1 MDSIEKHSLDSCPT
15 CRKRIKVVPHF
26 PFLAAFVTCIGLQ
39 VTRHQNMMRPAA
51 DEYRLR
57 ALQDQHSDLVRL
69 SSERAAGS
77 GVGALRA
84 EYLDQLN
91 KDLEERKKLSLEMQP
106 EDERIAR
113 QLQAAEDA
121 AAAAERIDLAV
132 PPLPSDN
139 DDRSLEEAERL
150 AQQLA
155 AEEAAV
161 IEADAKYAKQ
171 LQEEEDAALEKD
183 RTERMER
190 EREDQALAMRLEEKS
205 SRQKR
210 GSPSAAASSEEKPS
224 RRKRK
229 ASDAT
234 GEQAT
239 KSPKR

>member
-1 MDSIEKHSLDSCPT
+1 
-15 CRKRIKVVPHF
+15 
-26 PFLAAFVTCIGLQ
+26 
-39 VTRHQNMMRPAA
+39 MMRPAA

-121 AAAAERIDLAV
+121 AAAAERIDLVV
-132 PPLPSDN
+132 PLHSGD

-224 RRKRK
+224 RRKRQ
-229 ASDAT
+229 ASDSA